1 VIVLDTTVLSEPLRP
16 RPDPGVLR
24 WIGRQSEIGTTAIT
38 VGELLVGLARLPP
51 GRRRDQLQVAMEQTL
66 DRFRDNVLSYDQ
78 RAAHA
83 YARLSVRR
91 RESGA
96 PLSVED
102 GMIAAICAVHHC
114 ALATRNARDFA
125 GLDLVLVNPWEQA

>member
-1 VIVLDTTVLSEPLRP
+1 MIVLDTNVLSEPLRP

-24 WIGRQSEIGTTAIT
+24 WIGRQAEIGTTAIT

-51 GRRRDQLQVAMEQTL
+51 GRRRDQLTVAMEQTL
-66 DRFRDNVLSYDQ
+66 DQFRDNVLSYDQ

-91 RESGA
+91 REAGA

-102 GMIAAICAVHHC
+102 GMIAAICSVHRC
-114 ALATRNARDFA
+114 ALATRNARDFG
-125 GLDLVLVNPWEQA
+125 GLDLVLVNPWEQI